1 MKRISPRWR
10 SFAAHL
16 RGNQSDAEQRLWE
29 EIRDGRIKGWK
40 FRRQHPIGRSI
51 VDFCCLERM
60 LIIELDDGEPQE
72 QETADEESTKYLT
85 ALGFRVLRFL
95 NDDVL
100 AKPENV
106 VEEIVRV
113 MGNFENLPSPPTSV
127 IFSEPSPDRKMEP
140 EDSHTHTF
148 SNQAKVPHTGRRS
161 ALGFRM
167 PAEWEPHEATWLGW
181 PHNTKDWPGK
191 MGAISWVYGEMV
203 RKLSLGEDVR
213 ILVNDKDHE
222 LKARRVLDKV
232 GVDMTRI
239 QFFRIPTNRGWAR
252 DFGPIFVKR
261 DQPGE
266 QVAITRFRFTA
277 WAKYPDWQL
286 DDRIPVRLGP
296 KLKIPVVPVERNR
309 KGVVLEGGAIDVN
322 GQGTLLTTEECLLD
336 ERVQVRNPGYSRQD
350 YEEMFGTHLGISQVL
365 WLGQGIAG
373 DDTHGHVDDVC
384 RFVDPYTVVLCQES
398 NPTDE
403 NYRPLAENAERLEGM
418 RVEDGRKLLVVP
430 LPMPEPLYFEGR
442 RLPASYANF
451 YIGNAVVLV
460 PTFNDPQDR
469 VALGIVA
476 DLFPDRTVVGIHAV
490 DLVWGFGTIHC
501 LTQQQPASDQLSI
514 LKERS

>member
-1 MKRISPRWR
+1 MKRFSPRWR

-29 EIRDGRIKGWK
+29 EIRDGQIKGWK
-40 FRRQHPIGRSI
+40 FRRQHPIGRTI
-51 VDFCCLERM
+51 VDFCCLEGM
-60 LIIELDDGEPQE
+60 LIIELDGGEQRE
-72 QETADEESTKYLT
+72 QEPADEESKNYLT

-100 AKPENV
+100 TKTDDV

-113 MGNFENLPSPPTSV
+113 LESSDDFHPHPSPLPHRERETENSQSV
-127 IFSEPSPDRKMEP
+127 SFSFP
-140 EDSHTHTF
+140 EKT
-148 SNQAKVPHTGRRS
+148 PHRERGS
-161 ALGFRM
+161 EIGLRM
-167 PAEWEPHEATWLGW
+167 PAEWEQHEATWMGW

-203 RKLSLGEDVR
+203 RKLSSGEYVR
-213 ILVNDKDHE
+213 IFVNDKDHE
-222 LKARRVLDKV
+222 LKSRRVLDKV
-232 GVDMTRI
+232 GVDMTRV

-261 DQPGE
+261 DQPDE
-266 QVAITRFRFTA
+266 QVAIARFRFTA
-277 WAKYPDWQL
+277 WAKYGDWQL
-286 DDRIPVRLGP
+286 DDRIPVKLGQ

-309 KGVVLEGGAIDVN
+309 QGVVLEGGAIDVN

-336 ERVQVRNPGYSRQD
+336 EQVQVRNPRFSRQD
-350 YEEMFGTHLGISQVL
+350 YEDVFRAHLGISQVL
-365 WLGQGIAG
+365 WLGKGIAG

-398 NPTDE
+398 NPADE
-403 NYRPLAENAERLEGM
+403 NYRPLAENKERLDGM
-418 RVEDGRKLLVVP
+418 RVEDGRKLIVVA

-469 VALGIVA
+469 VALGIFSE
-476 DLFPDRTVVGIHAV
+476 LFPDRSVVGIHAV

-501 LTQQQPASDQLSI
+501 LTQQQPASDHL
-514 LKERS
+514 